1 MILLIKHKF
10 TIVMHRLFANGT
22 DDIIFC
28 NLVLTNDT
36 YMPLFE
42 THMYISHFYSNIPL
56 EKLLCTMQG
65 SRYSCGR
72 GGRSPHIGVF
82 QTRTHCG
89 LPPLI
94 SNSPIKGLILMILL
108 KLLSRFS
115 LLLKIIVK
123 YKMQTSIQGFCKEV
137 MLNTITRQ
145 W

>member
-1 MILLIKHKF
+1 MPINPCILEYFLY
-10 TIVMHRLFANGT
+10 NY
-22 DDIIFC
+22 C
-28 NLVLTNDT
+28 
-36 YMPLFE
+36 
-42 THMYISHFYSNIPL
+42 
-56 EKLLCTMQG
+56 QG
-65 SRYSCGR
+65 SRYSCG
-72 GGRSPHIGVF
+72 GGEAPTLGVF
-82 QTRTHCG
+82 QTRTHCV

-94 SNSPIKGLILMILL
+94 SNSPIKGLLLMILL